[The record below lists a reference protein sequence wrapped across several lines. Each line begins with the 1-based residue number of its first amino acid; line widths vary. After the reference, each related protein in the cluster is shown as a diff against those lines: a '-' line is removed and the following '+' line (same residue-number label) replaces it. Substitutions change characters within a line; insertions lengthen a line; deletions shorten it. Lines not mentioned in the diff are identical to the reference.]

1 MITLYFMAC
10 AIGTTTGD
18 DSGESLR
25 VAPKDDTAADTA
37 DTGDTGETTPPPPVD
52 DTGTTD
58 TGTTDTVADTFSEIT
73 IEEVNFGAA
82 TEILLGANDAWGTLD
97 ETLGT
102 LSLHQGEAWAG
113 VVFNVRDLEAFGPG
127 NYDCDDFVSHSAPGD
142 IQANNSMAIDLTG
155 ATVPYGSWAE
165 QVITCS
171 NLDPE
176 EVTGIDLDLHIDS
189 VTPHMAGEYV
199 ITLTGANS
207 VEGDLTITGW
217 FDLPLGTR

>member
-1 MITLYFMAC
+1 MIALYLMAC
-10 AIGTTTGD
+10 TIGT
-18 DSGESLR
+18 GEDTAEPALR
-25 VAPKDDTAADTA
+25 VAAKDDTATDT
-37 DTGDTGETTPPPPVD
+37 DTGDTGETTPPPV
-52 DTGTTD
+52 DTGDTD

-113 VVFNVRDLEAFGPG
+113 IVFNVRDLEAFGPG
-127 NYDCDDFVSHSAPGD
+127 NYDCDDFVSHSTPD
-142 IQANNSMAIDLTG
+142 DVQANNSMAIDLTG
-155 ATVPYGSWAE
+155 ASVPYGSWAE

-171 NLDPE
+171 NLDSE

-217 FDLPLGTR
+217 FDLPLE